1 MSATEQREERTGGGR
16 TSSGKTGEG
25 EIGDKKEEGRVDRWW
40 EIDDVETCEEN
51 TPKRVVL

>member
-25 EIGDKKEEGRVDRWW
+25 EIGDKRIEGRVDGWW